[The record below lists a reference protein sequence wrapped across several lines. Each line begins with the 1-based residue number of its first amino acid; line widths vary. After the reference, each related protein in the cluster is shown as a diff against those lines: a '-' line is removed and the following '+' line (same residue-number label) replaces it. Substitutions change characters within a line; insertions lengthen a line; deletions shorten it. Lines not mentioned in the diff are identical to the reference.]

1 VARLVKRV
9 KINRMKNQ
17 DAILERA
24 SELAFQQLA
33 AADGDV
39 AKLAEPHRTVAIVY
53 SAQGVIDNGGLI
65 YFFESDWPGNPPYA
79 LFADA
84 YRRIGCAAAA
94 DAIEQAAN
102 SFGVLHPE
110 QEPALRNAYME
121 RFSEPAGH
129 DYIWDDPICGDE
141 RVWTNLAK
149 WIQKQTSA

>member
-1 VARLVKRV
+1 
-9 KINRMKNQ
+9 MKNQ

-24 SELAFQQLA
+24 SNLAFQKLEA
-33 AADGDV
+33 AGGNIAN
-39 AKLAEPHRTVAIVY
+39 LEEPHRTVALVF

-94 DAIEQAAN
+94 HAILQAAN

-110 QEPALRNAYME
+110 QDQAVRNAFME
-121 RFSEPAGH
+121 RFSQPDCH
-129 DYIWDDPICGDE
+129 DIWEDPICGDE
-141 RVWTNLAK
+141 QVWAHLAK
-149 WIQKQTSA
+149 WIQERPSDSGAIRAS